1 METTTTC
8 DVRLE
13 RYESK
18 YVIPTSLV
26 PKIREF
32 IRPFCIPDPYTKGD
46 PPEYVVT
53 TLQMDTPDLALHRAK
68 MNEAKD
74 RFKLR
79 VRTYGEPGESAVFLE
94 VKRKFGRT
102 IVKSRAKVAFEAW
115 GERLMWNTRL
125 DLTFKSRSEENG
137 FLDFVRLM
145 RETGARPVLLVRYTR
160 ESYFG
165 ANDPYAR
172 VTFDRRLLYQP
183 TDSWVS
189 WGRGGR
195 WLVMDSPFAQ
205 NKNYRFSGIV
215 MEVKTL
221 SDAPHW
227 MMDMIVRFNLERT
240 GNCKYSS
247 AIWQE
252 SLFDQATLAPYTA
265 EDLVYP

>member
-1 METTTTC
+1 MEMTSTY
-8 DVRLE
+8 DIHLD

-18 YVIPTSLV
+18 YIIPPSLV

-32 IRPFCIPDPYTKGD
+32 IRPFCIPDPYTKGY

-53 TLQMDTPDLALHRAK
+53 TLQLDTPGLALHYART
-68 MNEAKD
+68 NEANA

-79 VRTYGEPGESAVFLE
+79 VRTYGEPGESAVFVE
-94 VKRKFGRT
+94 VKRKFART
-102 IVKSRAKVAFEAW
+102 IVKSRVKVAFDAW
-115 GERLMWNTRL
+115 GEHLLRDKRLNL
-125 DLTFKSRSEENG
+125 PFKSKSEENG
-137 FLDFVRLM
+137 FLDFVRLA

-183 TDSWVS
+183 TTSWVS

-195 WLVMDSPFAQ
+195 WLVMDSSFAQ

-215 MEVKTL
+215 MEIKTL

-227 MMDMIVRFNLERT
+227 MMDLIVHFNLEQT

-252 SLFDQATLAPYTA
+252 SVFDQTALAPYTA
-265 EDLVYP
+265 GDLIEP